1 MIKGE
6 DMDKKCLSKF
16 NERLKDLRQ
25 DKKLTQT
32 ELSELTGISQ
42 SMISAYE
49 LNQTR
54 PTDYVII
61 TFCKFF
67 GVSADFILGL
77 TDEI

>member
-1 MIKGE
+1 MN
-6 DMDKKCLSKF
+6 KKCLSKF

-32 ELSELTGISQ
+32 KLSELTGISQ

>member
-1 MIKGE
+1 
-6 DMDKKCLSKF
+6 MDKKCLSKF

-32 ELSELTGISQ
+32 KLSELTGISQ

-67 GVSADFILGL
+67 GVSSDYILGL

>member
-32 ELSELTGISQ
+32 KLSELTGISQ

-67 GVSADFILGL
+67 GVSADYILGL

>member
-1 MIKGE
+1 
-6 DMDKKCLSKF
+6 MDKKCLSKF

-32 ELSELTGISQ
+32 KLSELTGISQ

-77 TDEI
+77 TDAI

>member
-1 MIKGE
+1 
-6 DMDKKCLSKF
+6 MDKKCLSKF

-32 ELSELTGISQ
+32 KLSELTGISQ

-67 GVSADFILGL
+67 GVSADYILGL

>member
-32 ELSELTGISQ
+32 KLSELTGISQ

>member
-1 MIKGE
+1 
-6 DMDKKCLSKF
+6 MDKKCLSKF

-32 ELSELTGISQ
+32 KLSELTGISQ